1 MTLAIF
7 LSVLII
13 GIVLGIPVAFSLLLS
28 AITLMLYMGLFT
40 FDTFANGS
48 NILAQSLING
58 VDSFALLAIPF
69 FMVAGEIMSVG
80 GLSQRIVRLAMSTV
94 GHRKGGL
101 GYVAI
106 VTSIVLAGLS
116 GSAVADAAALISI
129 LFPMM
134 RKANYPESY
143 SAGLLGAGGIIAPVI
158 PPSLPLIVMGVAGNI
173 SIAKLFLGG
182 IVPGLLMGLG
192 LMITW
197 KFIIRGKD
205 DIVTTEKATPGER
218 RAALRE
224 GIWALLLP
232 IIIIGGIRTGIF
244 TPTEA
249 AVVAAVYAIFVSTLI
264 YRELTLKAF
273 YGVLIRSGRAT
284 GMVMFLVGAAMV
296 ASWLIT
302 VAQLPQQVA
311 GMLGPLID
319 SPRLLMAAI
328 MVLVLLIG
336 MVMDLSPTILILVP
350 LLMPVIKQAG
360 IDPVY
365 FGLMFVINCCIGL
378 LTPPVG
384 NVLNVVCGVGKVRL
398 DVAVRGLA
406 PFILTYVLLLILF
419 VIFPQIIIWPLKL
432 IAG

>member
-13 GIVLGIPVAFSLLLS
+13 GILLGIPVAFSLLLS
-28 AITLMLYMGLFT
+28 AITLMLYMDLFT
-40 FDTFANGS
+40 LSTFTNGS
-48 NILAQSLING
+48 NILAQSLLNG

-69 FMVAGEIMSVG
+69 FMVAGEVMSVG
-80 GLSQRIVRLAMSTV
+80 GLSQRIVRLAMAWV

-106 VTSIVLAGLS
+106 ITSIVLAGLS

-134 RKANYPESY
+134 RKANYPEGY

-158 PPSLPLIVMGVAGNI
+158 PPSLPLIIVGVAGNI

-192 LMITW
+192 LMVTW
-197 KFIIRGKD
+197 RFIIGNKELA
-205 DIVTTEKATPGER
+205 TTERASKEER
-218 RAALRE
+218 RAAFRE
-224 GIWALLLP
+224 GIWALILP
-232 IIIIGGIRTGIF
+232 FIIIGGIRTGVF

-249 AVVAAVYAIFVSTLI
+249 AVVAAVYALFVSTVI

-273 YGVLIRSGRAT
+273 YEVLVRSGRAT

-311 GMLGPLID
+311 GMLGPLVD

-350 LLMPVIKQAG
+350 LLMPVVREAG

-365 FGLMFVINCCIGL
+365 FGLMFVINTCIGL

-406 PFILTYVLLLILF
+406 PFVLVYIILLALF
-419 VIFPQIIIWPLKL
+419 VIFPQIIIWPLKI